1 MNYQWWP
8 HRNYK
13 KKLKLRF
20 GDKEKNVMYI
30 KGKRNIEYMKTYT
43 YLKMDNVDLKKNKSN

>member
-1 MNYQWWP
+1 
-8 HRNYK
+8 
-13 KKLKLRF
+13 
-20 GDKEKNVMYI
+20 MYI